1 MKAVGAARRSRQIL
15 RSEEVDHH
23 AFLLRMI
30 NVEKD
35 ENLDDQYFKEQGD
48 EIEVM
53 MIMPV
58 VENMTILRNN
68 TWSRTTRGSSRNPT
82 TCSSS
87 SAAPSSDLST
97 VFVAKDAIMY
107 FSQNA

>member
-1 MKAVGAARRSRQIL
+1 M

-35 ENLDDQYFKEQGD
+35 ENVYDQYFKEQGD

-53 MIMPV
+53 MIMLV
-58 VENMTILRNN
+58 VENIMRNN

-97 VFVAKDAIMY
+97 VFVAKDTIMY